1 MFDLPLAYA
10 FAAGLAAS
18 VNPCGFMM
26 LPAFAAYRLGVQE
39 GPRPLAPTLLAAA
52 QLALVATV
60 GFVVV
65 FAATGVVLGLGGRAL
80 LASFPW
86 AGLGV
91 GVILAALGVW
101 LLVGGRSLG
110 LAAVRRVQFRPR
122 GGILGTFLF
131 GIGYAVASL
140 GCTLPIFL
148 VVVGGALSSDGLVP
162 ALATFV
168 SYALGMGAVL
178 PSPRGCWSAG
188 SRLSRPTPSGSGRS
202 CSSESACTSSRTGCP
217 MSATD
222 RPQEGARMQTI
233 LAISDM
239 T

>member
-1 MFDLPLAYA
+1 MLDLPVAYA

-39 GPRPLAPTLLAAA
+39 GPRPLIPTLLAAV
-52 QLALVATV
+52 QLALVATG

-65 FAATGVVLGLGGRAL
+65 FAAAGLVLGLGGRAL

-101 LLVGGRSLG
+101 LLVGGRSFG
-110 LAAVRRVQFRPR
+110 LAAAKRVQFRPR
-122 GGILGTFLF
+122 GGVLGTFLF
-131 GIGYAVASL
+131 GVGYAVASL
-140 GCTLPIFL
+140 GCTLPIFF
-148 VVVGGALSSDGLVP
+148 VVVGGALSSEGLTG
-162 ALATFV
+162 ALILFV

-178 PSPRGCWSAG
+178 TGVALATALSKGFLVRGLKAVVPHTE
-188 SRLSRPTPSGSGRS
+188 RI
-202 CSSESACTSSRTGCP
+202 
-217 MSATD
+217 
-222 RPQEGARMQTI
+222 GALMLIGVGLYLVYYWLPYVR
-233 LAISDM
+233 A
-239 T
+239 

>member
-178 PSPRGCWSAG
+178 TAVALATALSKGLLVRGLKAVAPYAE
-188 SRLSRPTPSGSGRS
+188 RI
-202 CSSESACTSSRTGCP
+202 
-217 MSATD
+217 
-222 RPQEGARMQTI
+222 GALMLIGVGLYLIAYWLPYVRN
-233 LAISDM
+233 
-239 T
+239 